1 MIAVHLRR
9 FDQKSEWD
17 VHQVLLIR
25 TFFMSA
31 THLHHSDNKLGI
43 AVIAPLSDHKSVPK
57 RTMTSN
63 VTSHVE

>member
-9 FDQKSEWD
+9 FNQKSEWD
-17 VHQVLLIR
+17 VRQVLPIR

-43 AVIAPLSDHKSVPK
+43 AVIALPF
-57 RTMTSN
+57 
-63 VTSHVE
+63 